1 MASETNLVKKIQ
13 IAFSRLGAR
22 VFRNNIGMLE
32 DKRGSKVRYGLCTGS
47 SDLIGWTP
55 VVITQAMVG
64 SRVAVFTSV
73 EAKSDK
79 GKLRPEQ
86 MAWLTVI
93 EAAGGIAMLVRSE
106 SEATIMLSKMLKAFK
121 GG

>member
-32 DKRGSKVRYGLCTGS
+32 DKRGMKVRYGLCTGS

>member
-22 VFRNNIGMLE
+22 VFRNNVGMLE
-32 DKRGSKVRYGLCTGS
+32 DKRGMKVRYGLCTGS